1 MQLGTFITARRKKL
15 GLTRQDLIARL
26 SSHGVRYSTSALAW
40 WETGRTNPPMHDR
53 QFIEALAKALD
64 MSIDSFLES
73 IGLVDLDVSTLTLNE
88 RALLNAYR
96 AGDLQEVIRILAD
109 ADAQKN

>member
-1 MQLGTFITARRKKL
+1 MQLGAFIESRRKTL
-15 GLTRQDLIARL
+15 GLTRKDFIAKL
-26 SSHGVRYSTSALAW
+26 SSYGVRYSTSALAW

-53 QFIEALAKALD
+53 QFVEALSKALE
-64 MSIDSFLES
+64 MTIDSFLES
-73 IGLVDLDVSTLTLNE
+73 VGLVDLDVSTLTLNE
-88 RALLNAYR
+88 RALLSAYR